1 MRGTIGS
8 RILNRSIVKH
18 IPAYGKN
25 KASAGRDYSVIEEYR
40 DDKEFL
46 VAADGYSSQG
56 VMAVIRAVNNLS
68 VSGAAAQRIMI
79 SIVAG
84 EDILEQ
90 VLRDE
95 MQRIVEYSSEKGFII
110 AGGNTVYSG
119 AGEDVSFT
127 VTAYGR
133 TKCITDYRP
142 KPGDKIVMFGSAGEY
157 GANVICSQDREKLKE
172 RFSEYYLKSF
182 DFPME
187 KTDISQV
194 MIAAAEKGEIMI
206 HDISFGGVYRAL
218 YEIAEYSGCGLDI
231 IHENIPIKQSTIE
244 LSEYYNINPY
254 MLLGTGGAVMAV
266 SPDRAE
272 KIVQLLTD
280 FGQDVSVIGEL
291 TADKAM
297 TVRSELYNMNR
308 SLTMYDGDEI
318 YKAL

>member
-18 IPAYGKN
+18 IPACGKN
-25 KASAGRDYSVIEEYR
+25 RASAGRDYSVIDEYRETEEY
-40 DDKEFL
+40 L

-68 VSGAAAQRIMI
+68 VSGAAPQRLMI

-84 EDILEQ
+84 EEVSEQ
-90 VLRDE
+90 TLRDE
-95 MQRIVEYSSEKGFII
+95 MQRITEYASEKGLII
-110 AGGNTVYSG
+110 AGGNTVCSG
-119 AGEDVSFT
+119 PGVDISFT
-127 VTAYGR
+127 VTAFGR
-133 TKCITDYRP
+133 TKCITDYKP
-142 KPGDKIVMFGSAGEY
+142 KSGDKIIMYGSAGEY
-157 GANVICSQDREKLKE
+157 GANVICSKNKEKLKE
-172 RFSEYYLKSF
+172 RFSEYYLKCF

-194 MIAAAEKGEIMI
+194 LLAAVALGDIML

-218 YEIAEYSGCGLDI
+218 YEMAEYSGCGLDI

-244 LSEYYNINPY
+244 LCEFYNINPY
-254 MLLGTGGAVMAV
+254 MLLGTGGALIAV
-266 SPDRAE
+266 SPDRVDE
-272 KIVQLLTD
+272 TRQLLAD

-297 TVRSELYNMNR
+297 RVRSELYNMDR
-308 SLTMYDGDEI
+308 FLTMYDGDEI

>member
-18 IPAYGKN
+18 IPACGKN
-25 KASAGRDYSVIEEYR
+25 RASAGRDYSVIDENREENEY
-40 DDKEFL
+40 L
-46 VAADGYSSQG
+46 VAADGYSSEG

-68 VSGAAAQRIMI
+68 VSGAATERIMI

-84 EDILEQ
+84 EEIKEQ
-90 VLRDE
+90 TLRTE
-95 MQRIVEYSSEKGFII
+95 MQRITEYASEKGLII
-110 AGGNTVYSG
+110 AGGNTVCSG
-119 AGEDVSFT
+119 PGEEISFT
-127 VTAYGR
+127 VTAFGR
-133 TKCITDYRP
+133 TKCITDYKP
-142 KPGDKIVMFGSAGEY
+142 KPGDKIIMYGSAGEY
-157 GANVICSQDREKLKE
+157 GANVICRKNKEKLKE
-172 RFSEYYLKSF
+172 RFSEYYLQCF

-187 KTDISQV
+187 KTDISE
-194 MIAAAEKGEIMI
+194 MLIAAADFGEIML

-218 YEIAEYSGCGLDI
+218 YEMAEFSGCGVDI

-254 MLLGTGGAVMAV
+254 KLLGTGGALTIV
-266 SPDRAE
+266 SPDRVDE
-272 KIVQLLTD
+272 IRQLLTG
-280 FGQDVSVIGEL
+280 FGRDISVIGEL